1 MALLYTLT
9 IKKLPEKTS
18 VEDFPPQVIESSWY
32 ETFDARSFSFS
43 GDTSKKTIIRAMYFI
58 DSAAAES
65 WFSAGRL
72 TDPELISIFNEWK
85 TTHSIVY
92 EEHWHELP
100 EYSAGIAGLFV

>member
-9 IKKLPEKTS
+9 IKKSPEYIN
-18 VEDFPPQVIESSWY
+18 VEDFPPQVLESSWY
-32 ETFDARSFSFS
+32 VIFNARSFSFS
-43 GDTSKKTIIRAMYFI
+43 GNTSKKTITRAMYFI

-72 TDPELISIFNEWK
+72 TDPELVSIFNEWK
-85 TTHSIVY
+85 TTYNISY

-100 EYSAGIAGLFV
+100 EYSSGIAGLFV